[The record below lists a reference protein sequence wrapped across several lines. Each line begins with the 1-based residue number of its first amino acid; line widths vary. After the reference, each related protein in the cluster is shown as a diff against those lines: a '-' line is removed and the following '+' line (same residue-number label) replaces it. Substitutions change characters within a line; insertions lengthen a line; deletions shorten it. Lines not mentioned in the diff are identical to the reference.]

1 MRPFLEGHIVTRAL
15 RGIFG
20 RSDVFI
26 LLALAAWAGNALYAL
41 GPPGGWLK
49 EYSPA
54 LVATAM
60 IAFVILHGRRRY
72 GGEALWRFTL
82 IVFAI
87 AWVFE
92 TISVL
97 TGFPFGRY
105 HYTEVMAPFLW
116 HVPVFVLP
124 AYLLMA
130 YLSWSLATLIL
141 GRRGPRPDRLALMA
155 VPVLAAAAMVTWDLS
170 MDILRATVERR
181 WIWIDGGPHFG
192 VPISNYLGWFGV
204 TWLMFQGF
212 AFYLRHRTP
221 KGWPKAPEE
230 RLFWLS
236 VPLAYAAFAGE
247 YLLNP
252 LGGQAGGLVA
262 QVNGGDVAVETL
274 FAGAAQV
281 CLFTMVPLA
290 LAGVWA
296 ALRPKGVPVK
306 GAVSPAR
313 GRMG

>member
-1 MRPFLEGHIVTRAL
+1 MNREFRGPWGRAA
-15 RGIFG
+15 IF
-20 RSDVFI
+20 I
-26 LLALAAWAGNALYAL
+26 ILALAAWVGNALYAL
-41 GPPGGWLK
+41 GEAGGLLK

-82 IVFAI
+82 IVFVM

-130 YLSWSLATLIL
+130 YFSWSLATLIL
-141 GRRGPRPDRLALMA
+141 GRRDARPDRVAFFA
-155 VPVLAAAAMVTWDLS
+155 VPVLAAGAMVTWDLS
-170 MDILRATVERR
+170 MDILRATVEGR

-192 VPISNYLGWFGV
+192 IPVSNYLGWFGV
-204 TWLMFQGF
+204 TWLMFQSF
-212 AFYLRHRTP
+212 AIYLRRRP
-221 KGWPKAPEE
+221 AESWPAAPEG
-230 RLFWLS
+230 RTFWLS

-252 LGGQAGGLVA
+252 FTGTAAGLVA
-262 QVNGGDVAVETL
+262 QVNGADVPVDVL
-274 FAGAAQV
+274 FAGAAKV
-281 CLFTMVPLA
+281 CLLTMVPLA
-290 LAGVWA
+290 VAGVLA
-296 ALRPKGVPVK
+296 ALRPR
-306 GAVSPAR
+306 GATVERPALPAENQTP
-313 GRMG
+313 